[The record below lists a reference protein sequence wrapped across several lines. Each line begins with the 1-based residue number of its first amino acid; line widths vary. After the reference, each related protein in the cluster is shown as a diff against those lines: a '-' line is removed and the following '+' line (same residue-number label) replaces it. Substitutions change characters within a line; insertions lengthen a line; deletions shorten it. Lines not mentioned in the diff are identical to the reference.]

1 MCKINIAIDGP
12 SGVGKSTIAD
22 FLAKKYGMVHLDT
35 GAMYRCVSYY
45 IYVNNVNYDDPIE
58 LEQALNQ
65 ITIRFDGKKVFLNG
79 EDVSDAIRTNDISM
93 MAAKVSSYSAVR
105 KKLVALQQ
113 DICAEKGY
121 IVDGRDIC
129 SVVLPEAEV
138 KIFMSA
144 SSDARA
150 MRRYEEYIDKGIEC
164 DYEQLL
170 NDINERDYQDS
181 HRAISPLKKAED
193 AIEVD
198 TSNMSIEQ
206 VVERLSEIIENR

>member
-1 MCKINIAIDGP
+1 MYKINIAIDGP